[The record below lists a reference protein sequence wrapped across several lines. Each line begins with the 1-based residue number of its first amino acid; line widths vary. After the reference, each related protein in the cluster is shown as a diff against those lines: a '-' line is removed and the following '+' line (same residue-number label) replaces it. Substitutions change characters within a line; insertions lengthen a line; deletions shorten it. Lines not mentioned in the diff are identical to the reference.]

1 MKPRKDSASLST
13 QTHHHSHSTHH
24 RILID
29 KANEMVFDSPGPSS
43 RSFVGGFNPWGSSGR
58 GSSGSRERDEY
69 NMDGRKRELRDH
81 FKVRLRAQHRRRFG
95 FSLTVALSFSES
107 DDPDSIDAYQ
117 PPHPHSPDHIL
128 LPRPPHLQPTTR
140 LLCAQTSKSQQI
152 PRPGFQIR
160 RPTCLSSD
168 SLPGSSHSRT
178 PFGPHLPLFPKTSSS
193 DPQRRALRLRPQA
206 YFGARRFRDQGG

>member
-140 LLCAQTSKSQQI
+140 LLRAQTSKIQQI
-152 PRPGFQIR
+152 PR
-160 RPTCLSSD
+160 SS
-168 SLPGSSHSRT
+168 
-178 PFGPHLPLFPKTSSS
+178 F
-193 DPQRRALRLRPQA
+193 
-206 YFGARRFRDQGG
+206 